1 MRKLGEKL
9 KIVNFALKVTRGAS
23 SMRKGGAT
31 NFSRNPSNR
40 IDEEAEHDDDTSSGS
55 DYENQLIPAPS
66 TAQAKAGHLKASSN
80 LFDAELGASGD
91 AVNNSDAEDDARMNE
106 DDDNYVEEIDQDK
119 DEIIRERIAQ
129 SQEQM
134 KHILELLS
142 EDQLRRYE
150 TFRRVGFPR
159 PAIRKLMSKVLDQ
172 QVNMNSVIV
181 VSGIA
186 KVFVGELVE
195 EARKVMDDLGES
207 GQIMPSHL
215 LEAHRRL
222 KAANLAPAA
231 SIHKRRR
238 NRLL

>member
-1 MRKLGEKL
+1 
-9 KIVNFALKVTRGAS
+9 
-23 SMRKGGAT
+23 MRKGAS

-66 TAQAKAGHLKASSN
+66 TVQSKTGPKASSN

-91 AVNNSDAEDDARMNE
+91 ATNNSDAEDDARMNE
-106 DDDNYVEEIDQDK
+106 DDDNYVEEVDQDK

-142 EDQLRRYE
+142 EDQLKRYE

-231 SIHKRRR
+231 SIYKRKR